1 MRKLLDLLAHLRRTR
16 DGESN
21 SLKLTDNKS
30 RKELHRLVESARRE
44 WEAAECYFQTVSDTE
59 LVDHAIFSVE
69 AAHRKYL
76 YLFRQLRRT
85 ESPSDTQEGA
95 M

>member
-1 MRKLLDLLAHLRRTR
+1 MRKLLDLVAHLRRTK
-16 DGESN
+16 DGTSD
-21 SLKLTDNKS
+21 SIKLADNKS
-30 RKELHRLVESARRE
+30 SKELQKLVESARRE
-44 WEAAECYFQTVSDTE
+44 WEAAESYFQTVSDTE

-85 ESPSDTQEGA
+85 ESASNTQEGA
-95 M
+95 V

>member
-1 MRKLLDLLAHLRRTR
+1 MRKLFDLMIHLRRTR
-16 DGESN
+16 DGKSGPN
-21 SLKLTDNKS
+21 NQMDIKS
-30 RKELHRLVESARRE
+30 RKELQRLVESARRE
-44 WEAAECYFQTVSDTE
+44 WEAAESYFQTVSDTE

-76 YLFRQLRRT
+76 YLFRQLRRI
-85 ESPSDTQEGA
+85 ENPADSQEGV